1 MRPAVKTAI
10 GIIVVIVVIV
20 IAILGWRAATR
31 TPEPPAP
38 GPTSTTSPS
47 EGQPSSPATPSEPTE
62 STAPDGDVPET
73 AAGVDALVRTIPD
86 RQWRRIVSTGTW
98 RPECPVGRSDL
109 RRIEL
114 NYRTFDGEVKRGH
127 LIAHKDTVDDLVEVF
142 SALFEAGFPIQ
153 RMKPVER
160 YGGEVL
166 RSLEANNTSAF
177 NCRKPGQINA
187 PVKDSPHA
195 NGRAIDINPV
205 QNPWRDPRCKCWQP
219 GREFAKAKDGPG
231 VIREDSLPVQ
241 LFEERGWVWQN
252 IKVPDYMHFDTG
264 YPSRSRSVEGESD
277 RES

>member
-1 MRPAVKTAI
+1 MRPTLKAGI
-10 GIIVVIVVIV
+10 GIGALITLIL
-20 IAILGWRAATR
+20 IAALGGRAPTIASALPAANPSSNPSPSP
-31 TPEPPAP
+31 TPEGSSLEEVAPAL
-38 GPTSTTSPS
+38 
-47 EGQPSSPATPSEPTE
+47 ATG
-62 STAPDGDVPET
+62 GD
-73 AAGVDALVRTIPD
+73 ARVRKIPD

-98 RPECPVGRSDL
+98 RPECPVGRSEL

-114 NYRTFDGEVKRGH
+114 NYRTFDGEVKRGQ
-127 LIAHKDTVDDLVEVF
+127 LVAHEDSVDDLVEIF
-142 SALFEAGFPIQ
+142 SALFEAGFPIE
-153 RMKPVER
+153 RMEPVER

-166 RSLEANNTSAF
+166 RSLQANNTSAF

-205 QNPWRDPRCKCWQP
+205 QNPWRDPRCDCWQP

-231 VIREDSLPVQ
+231 IIRKGSLPVR

-264 YPSRSRSVEGESD
+264 YPSRARNVEGERD
-277 RES
+277 REP

>member
-10 GIIVVIVVIV
+10 GMGVVIVLIG
-20 IAILGWRAATR
+20 ITILGWRAATR
-31 TPEPPAP
+31 TPQPPAP
-38 GPTSTTSPS
+38 TPSSATGPS
-47 EGQPSSPATPSEPTE
+47 EGQPSPPATPSEPPE
-62 STAPDGDVPET
+62 SEAPNGDVPET
-73 AAGVDALVRTIPD
+73 TTGVDALVRKISD

-114 NYRTFDGEVKRGH
+114 NYRTFDGGVERGH
-127 LIAHKDTVDDLVEVF
+127 LIANKDSVDDLVEIF
-142 SALFEAGFPIQ
+142 AALLEAGFAIE
-153 RMKPVER
+153 RMEPVER
-160 YGGEVL
+160 YGGEVI

-205 QNPWRDPRCKCWQP
+205 QNPWRDPRCDCWQP

-231 VIREDSLPVQ
+231 VIRKGSLPVQ

-264 YPSRSRSVEGESD
+264 YPSRARNVEG
-277 RES
+277 